1 MTLAQEK
8 PMDFGFNSEEFTGT
22 EEVIP
27 YAQFINP
34 VRSENWG
41 IGIKKSCAEAAKFQ
55 PDSNWNLVQHK
66 FGDGNREEIYL
77 CQKPR
82 LIILARSGA
91 LMGKDG
97 QVTKYNAQLKSQG
110 WKSFSYAIVFF
121 LSEQNEL
128 LSESPFR
135 LKCSGQAGISFIKNY
150 SHYSNQECFTNKFL
164 ICYQRLTG
172 DKNRKNQ
179 LFFSHAV
186 YVPYLKEGEA
196 FNRDKTQSSPACLTE
211 GYLEPIPENL
221 VTLII
226 KNATYTSDLIKQAI
240 EATADW
246 IKHESIAETERT
258 IQEEVFDANSSIPP
272 VYKEAIQS
280 QGNGK
285 SNNGNGGYS
294 RNGQSHYPNNSNGYS
309 SNNENGYTS
318 QITNSPTAVEGNL
331 DSIPF

>member
-1 MTLAQEK
+1 MASSQEK
-8 PMDFGFNSEEFTGT
+8 AMDFGFNSSEFEGT
-22 EEVIP
+22 EEIIP

-34 VRSENWG
+34 VRSVNWG
-41 IGIKKSCAEAAKFQ
+41 IGIKASCAEAAKFN
-55 PDSNWNLVQHK
+55 PDSNWKLVKHK

-97 QVTKYNAQLKSQG
+97 QVTKYNAQLKNQG

-128 LSESPFR
+128 LSETPFR
-135 LKCSGQAGISFIKNY
+135 LKCGGQAGITFIKNY
-150 SHYSNQECFTNKFL
+150 SHYSNQECFTKKFL
-164 ICYQRLTG
+164 ICYQYLTG
-172 DKNRKNQ
+172 DTSPKNQ

-186 YVPYLKEGEA
+186 YIPFLREGEA
-196 FNRDKTQSSPACLTE
+196 FNRDKTQSSPACLTD
-211 GYLEPIPENL
+211 GYLVPTPENL

-226 KNATYTSDLIKQAI
+226 RNATYTSDLIKQGI
-240 EATADW
+240 KATADW
-246 IKHESIAETERT
+246 IKHESIAETEQT
-258 IQEEVFDANSSIPP
+258 IQEEVFDVNSSIPP

-280 QGNGK
+280 QANGT

-294 RNGQSHYPNNSNGYS
+294 RNGQSHYPNNGNGYAPQTP
-309 SNNENGYTS
+309 N
-318 QITNSPTAVEGNL
+318 ILPTVEDNL